1 MRYVHHLGLLGI
13 VVMVKVKG
21 ALDRELIQLV
31 GIQTTHVAVTI
42 AGSNGVTVQYRVVKI
57 ICIGHMIL
65 GVVTVMYVV
74 LEPLWLIVGVQLRA
88 AKSLRLLLYG
98 E

>member
-1 MRYVHHLGLLGI
+1 
-13 VVMVKVKG
+13 
-21 ALDRELIQLV
+21 
-31 GIQTTHVAVTI
+31 
-42 AGSNGVTVQYRVVKI
+42 VVKTT
-57 ICIGHMIL
+57 CIGHIKP

-74 LEPLWLIVGVQLRA
+74 LEPLWLIVGVQPRP